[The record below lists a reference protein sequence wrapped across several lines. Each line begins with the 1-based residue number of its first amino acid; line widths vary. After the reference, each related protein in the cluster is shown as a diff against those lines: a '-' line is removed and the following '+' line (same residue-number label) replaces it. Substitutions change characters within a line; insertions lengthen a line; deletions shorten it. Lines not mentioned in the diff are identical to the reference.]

1 MDVRPCVREK
11 LKRPPEQRRGGVVVP
26 APEGATPGGREPASG
41 ALGQPRLG
49 LSELGPV
56 AGSLLQVVAD
66 DLVPLDEVG
75 SARLDPAR
83 EALVQLGPKPG
94 LQLQAGDTLS
104 EGDSGPRVRRLQRA
118 LAELGYDVTADGE
131 FGPGTSAAVQSFQEE
146 AGLQADGVVGS
157 ATVQAINEALAERG

>member
-1 MDVRPCVREK
+1 MT
-11 LKRPPEQRRGGVVVP
+11 
-26 APEGATPGGREPASG
+26 APGTETA
-41 ALGQPRLG
+41 
-49 LSELGPV
+49 
-56 AGSLLQVVAD
+56 
-66 DLVPLDEVG
+66 
-75 SARLDPAR
+75 
-83 EALVQLGPKPG
+83 PG

-118 LAELGYDVTADGE
+118 LAELGHDVTADGE